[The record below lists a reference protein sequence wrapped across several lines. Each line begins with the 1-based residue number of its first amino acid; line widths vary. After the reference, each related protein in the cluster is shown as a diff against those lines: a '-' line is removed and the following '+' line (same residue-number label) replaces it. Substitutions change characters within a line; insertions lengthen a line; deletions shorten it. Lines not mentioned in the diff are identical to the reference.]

1 MLTENQPAIL
11 VVDDDEKN
19 LYSLKEILL
28 ELDVEVQAVSSG
40 EAALKAIVN
49 QEFFLILM
57 GVCMPGMD
65 GFETVALIRGNENYR
80 NTPVI
85 FVTAQSE
92 KLFLDATYREGV
104 VDIIFKPIV
113 YPYAVICKAKV
124 FLELYLNKK
133 ELEQRTFELERKIA
147 IQHKAQQALLVK
159 EQDEWEIL
167 NSMVDAVIIMDE
179 AGNIISFNKMAKTL
193 FGYCFDEIIGQNINR
208 LMPESDV
215 GRYDAHLHYHLNTSD
230 ARVIGSGLELNGL
243 HKNKQ
248 IFPMRLS
255 LAELPA
261 NEVGKRLFIGTCQDL
276 TQIKQQQ
283 EQMCRAQRMDA
294 LGKLTEGIAHDYNN
308 MLGVIIGYSEMLQRL
323 LADQPKLA
331 DYASRIRHAGERGT
345 KLTKKL
351 LLFSREEALEASKL
365 DINTLLQD
373 QQDMLQKTLTMRIK
387 LLLDLADELWPVWL
401 EKSDLEEAIL
411 NMSINAMHAMNNNC
425 EGAQLTISTCNH
437 TINIHD
443 ALIFDLKAGDYVQL
457 SLTDTGVGMD
467 EAIKEKIFDPFFS
480 TREEKGTGLGL
491 SQVFGFVKRAGG
503 TIKVY
508 SEPGS
513 GSQFV
518 LNFPRYIKGEC
529 DKATETSEDVIDL
542 SGSETILIVD
552 DDEDLRDLNSDL
564 LSSQD
569 YQVFCAEDA
578 KQALQ
583 ILEHEHIDLIL
594 SDVIMTGM
602 SGYQLASIVQEKYPA
617 IKIQLTSGFSNNRHI
632 DGVDL
637 NLHQNLL
644 IKPYD
649 LHVLLKHIRALLDDK
664 GIDVT

>member
-179 AGNIISFNKMAKTL
+179 TGNIMSFNKMAKTL
-193 FGYCFDEIIGQNINR
+193 FGYCLNEIIGQNINR

-215 GRYDAHLHYHLNTSD
+215 GRYDAYLHYYLNTSD

-283 EQMCRAQRMDA
+283 EQLCRAQRMDA
-294 LGKLTEGIAHDYNN
+294 LGKLTGGIAHDYNN
-308 MLGVIIGYSEMLQRL
+308 MLGVIIGYSE
-323 LADQPKLA
+323 
-331 DYASRIRHAGERGT
+331 
-345 KLTKKL
+345 
-351 LLFSREEALEASKL
+351 
-365 DINTLLQD
+365 
-373 QQDMLQKTLTMRIK
+373 
-387 LLLDLADELWPVWL
+387 
-401 EKSDLEEAIL
+401 
-411 NMSINAMHAMNNNC
+411 
-425 EGAQLTISTCNH
+425 
-437 TINIHD
+437 
-443 ALIFDLKAGDYVQL
+443 
-457 SLTDTGVGMD
+457 
-467 EAIKEKIFDPFFS
+467 
-480 TREEKGTGLGL
+480 
-491 SQVFGFVKRAGG
+491 
-503 TIKVY
+503 
-508 SEPGS
+508 
-513 GSQFV
+513 
-518 LNFPRYIKGEC
+518 
-529 DKATETSEDVIDL
+529 
-542 SGSETILIVD
+542 
-552 DDEDLRDLNSDL
+552 
-564 LSSQD
+564 
-569 YQVFCAEDA
+569 
-578 KQALQ
+578 
-583 ILEHEHIDLIL
+583 
-594 SDVIMTGM
+594 
-602 SGYQLASIVQEKYPA
+602 
-617 IKIQLTSGFSNNRHI
+617 
-632 DGVDL
+632 
-637 NLHQNLL
+637 
-644 IKPYD
+644 
-649 LHVLLKHIRALLDDK
+649 
-664 GIDVT
+664 